1 MDSHGWLV
9 VYAALRAVDKLIPQ
23 TGRRKTY
30 SDLLIVAMLLW
41 AISHDRPQGWACRRS
56 SYSGVFH
63 PPRLPSQGHFSRRL
77 RSERC
82 QRLLEAVEQ
91 RLADADVPTLL
102 SFLDARPLVVGAC
115 STDGEAKP
123 GRVCGGFAR
132 GYKLHA
138 IVSDDLRVR
147 AWCVTALNGSEPGAG
162 EMLIARTSL
171 GSWLLADGNY
181 DSAALYDLASRQGC
195 QLLTPLPKNAG
206 EGHRPQSLAR
216 LRAVELWRWGVAE
229 PIHRLRGGVERC
241 FGQQSSFGGGLAPLP
256 AWVRRLRRVQRWVA
270 GKLII
275 YHARL
280 RLRRPAA

>member
-1 MDSHGWLV
+1 MDSHGWQV
-9 VYAALRAVDKLIPQ
+9 VYAALRAVDRRIPQ
-23 TGRRKTY
+23 TGRKKTY
-30 SDLLIVAMLLW
+30 SDMLIVAMLLW
-41 AISHDRPQGWACRRS
+41 AVFHDRPQGWACRRS

-63 PPRLPSQGHFSRRL
+63 PSRLPSQGHFSRRL
-77 RSERC
+77 RGERC
-82 QRLLEAVEQ
+82 QRLWEAVER
-91 RLADADVPTLL
+91 RLADADVPTPR

-115 STDGEAKP
+115 SKDGEAKP
-123 GRVCGGFAR
+123 GRVYGGFAR

-138 IVSDDLRVR
+138 IVSDDWRVR
-147 AWCVTALNGSEPGAG
+147 AWCVTALNVSELWAA
-162 EMLIARTSL
+162 EVLIPRTSL

-181 DSAALYDLASRQGC
+181 DSAALYDLADQQDC

-241 FGQQSSFGGGLAPLP
+241 FGQQSSLGGGLAPLP
-256 AWVRRLRRVQRWVA
+256 AWVRRLRRVERWVA

-275 YHARL
+275 YPARL
-280 RLRRPAA
+280 RLHRAAA